1 MTTAFHENVIRQPY
15 TVSPSIA
22 PRGAG
27 AKDTS
32 MPDVKGIVFVVD
44 DDISVREALELL
56 LKDAGWQPRIFESA
70 QEFLDHPRATGPS
83 CLVLDVTLPGLNGL
97 ELQGRLADRPEM
109 PIIFI
114 TGYGDVPM
122 SVQAMKAG
130 AVEFLTKPFKDEVL
144 LEAIQGAIER
154 SRDTLR
160 HESAMRA
167 LRECYATLTP
177 REREVMALV
186 VSGLLNKQVAG
197 ELGISEITVKA
208 HRGQVMRKMKAGS
221 LADLVTMAASLG
233 LKPAATH

>member
-1 MTTAFHENVIRQPY
+1 MTTAFENVIRQPY

-22 PRGAG
+22 PRGTWAI
-27 AKDTS
+27 S

-56 LKDAGWQPRIFESA
+56 LKNAGWQPQMFESA

-97 ELQGRLADRPEM
+97 ELQRRLADRPEM

-130 AVEFLTKPFKDEVL
+130 AVEFLTKPFKDGAL
-144 LEAIQGAIER
+144 LDAIEGAIDR
-154 SRDTLR
+154 SREALR
-160 HESAMRA
+160 RESVMRV
-167 LRECYATLTP
+167 LRECYGSLTP

-186 VSGLLNKQVAG
+186 VSGRLNKQVGG

-208 HRGQVMRKMKAGS
+208 HRGQVMRKMKADS

-233 LKPAATH
+233 LRPESAH